1 MTQQDRKDAIYYR
14 LDQVRHALSLA
25 ESENRLKDVIE
36 MQGRVDELELIS
48 EFLKWGY
55 EVKSLKMTKVY
66 LRVNGSLDF
75 FITDR
80 VLPFDIMVEAYSYF
94 GSINIAD
101 IKKL

>member
-1 MTQQDRKDAIYYR
+1 
-14 LDQVRHALSLA
+14 
-25 ESENRLKDVIE
+25 
-36 MQGRVDELELIS
+36 
-48 EFLKWGY
+48 
-55 EVKSLKMTKVY
+55 MTKVY

-80 VLPFDIMVEAYSYF
+80 VLPFDIMVEAYSRF